1 MSERRESQHL
11 SLGIL
16 PSEGLRYGPWLDK
29 NSQVEFRQA

>member
-16 PSEGLRYGPWLDK
+16 SPGGLQYAPWLDK
-29 NSQVEFRQA
+29 NSQVEFWQA